1 MFLRG
6 LFVLLVIVGWMGCD
20 FYVKEN
26 DKVVWHDKKREVRYQ
41 IEDNDFVIVNGEKR
55 FNRALYGS
63 HTGFRV
69 EAGDIPEFGLYMPRL
84 GGTMRL
90 GISNAQ
96 NSKWLIDADRVE
108 TRYRPGSMIYSIQ
121 DELLGSGTIYLHLL
135 ALPDAD
141 GMILKVKGEGVP
153 ESASLIWAFGGANG
167 KRFSREGDLG
177 ADPESVFYL
186 EAEKCVGN
194 QIFIDES
201 SFMLYYASGIDR
213 GKDKSYVE
221 APEEVTYPEL
231 LSKKRIFGLVPPYSE
246 MKIGDATKQES
257 PTTVFN
263 SSSSKTPLST
273 GKINLKDGEESFFML
288 VDPGT
293 QDQIAY
299 AALPSIFEKSEKARL
314 ALAERIKI
322 NTPDVYINAAGAAL
336 GVAADAVWDGE
347 AFQHGSVAWRMP
359 LNGWRGA
366 YAADWLGWHDRART
380 HFDGYAKAQYTEPA
394 SGPSVPDPKAN
405 WARQQEKKGNSLYTD
420 GYISRRPGSQNP
432 PHHYDMNMVF
442 IDQLLWHFQWHRD
455 KDYAQK
461 MWPLLKRHMAWE
473 KRNFDGDG
481 DGLYNAYASFWAS
494 DAVQYSGG
502 GTAHASSYNYR
513 SNRLAAQL
521 AELVGEDPTPYKEE
535 AAKILSAIQ
544 NTLWMDNKGWYA
556 EFKDL
561 LGKQMLH
568 PSSAVWALYHTI
580 DSEVPDR
587 FQAYQTTR
595 YIDNEIPHIPIEA
608 DGLPNGEYY
617 TISTSNWMPYT
628 WSVNSVA
635 LAEVLHTALAYWQSG
650 RADKAFELTKG
661 TFLDFMVLGS
671 SPGNFGQLS
680 FYDAFRGELYRDF
693 ADPIGMASRAL
704 VEGLFGIVPKGL
716 DNQLLIQPGFPDD
729 WSYASI
735 ETPDIKFDYKQNG
748 DTDHFEIIPHIL
760 SGSELILRVKARGD
774 KVKSVQVNG
783 KEVKWEL
790 DVNAVNH
797 PEIVINGGVA
807 QSYKISVDWAGEI
820 NSTVQM
826 PEIASLNSSVLLSAN
841 HSTIVEMFDP
851 QKIFT
856 NIEVSDH
863 SVEAV
868 VSSDCELGHRTAF
881 VKLKSGEMTWWEPL
895 HLEVRKSV
903 EIISGEN
910 NKDNLIAFTIRNND
924 SLEQNYNVTVNRSYS
939 TNVKVKKGAISKIIE
954 VTEGLVTGRNLVEVV
969 NNDHIESE
977 YIINWNIPTDLES
990 NFEMVEITSAFNDKV
1005 TNIFTPQYF
1014 SPRSPYPTQAIP
1026 THGFGDWCTFD
1037 EHPNID
1043 DTGLRQSAGEK
1054 GEIKALN
1061 IPFKTV
1067 GVSDQENIAFTSQWD
1082 NYPEMITVPLCGNGD
1097 HVYLL
1102 MAGSTHHMQFAMVSA
1117 MVEVNYKDGTSE
1129 QLELI
1134 NPDTWYP
1141 IEQDYYHDG
1150 FAYNTRGVRPPR
1162 LYLKTGKLHLDS
1174 YDVLKVNGTNRI
1186 DGGAASI
1193 LDLPLNP
1200 EKELD
1205 NLTLST
1211 ISNDVVI
1218 GLMGVTIKRD

>member
-1 MFLRG
+1 MLLRKLFAFL
-6 LFVLLVIVGWMGCD
+6 LIVTCMGCNYHVPED
-20 FYVKEN
+20 SAL
-26 DKVVWHDKKREVRYQ
+26 VWHEKKREVRYQ
-41 IEDNDFVIVNGEKR
+41 IEDNDFVIVNGNKR

-69 EAGDIPEFGLYMPRL
+69 EAGDVPEFGLYMPRL

-90 GISNAQ
+90 GISNGQ
-96 NSKWLIDADRVE
+96 DSKWLIDADSVE
-108 TRYRPGSMIYSIQ
+108 SRYRPGSMIYTIQ
-121 DELLGSGTIYLHLL
+121 DAMLGNGTINLHLL

-141 GMILKVKGEGVP
+141 GMILKVQGEGLFD
-153 ESASLIWAFGGANG
+153 SASLIWAFGGANG

-186 EAEKCVGN
+186 EPDKCVNN
-194 QIFIDES
+194 QIFIKEP
-201 SFMLYYASGIDR
+201 SFMLYYASGSER
-213 GKDKSYVE
+213 AKDKSYVE
-221 APEEVTYPEL
+221 ASEEVTYPEL
-231 LSKKRIFGLVPPYSE
+231 LAKKRIFGLAPTHSE
-246 MKIGDATKQES
+246 IKIGDATQQGS

-263 SSSSKTPLST
+263 SSPSKSPLST
-273 GKINLKDGEESFFML
+273 GKITLKDNEESYFML
-288 VDPGT
+288 VDPDT
-293 QDQIAY
+293 QDQITY
-299 AALPSIFEKSEKARL
+299 TVLPSLFEKSEKARL
-314 ALAERIKI
+314 TLADRIKI
-322 NTPDVYINAAGAAL
+322 NTPDAYINAAGAAL
-336 GVAADAVWDGE
+336 GVAADAVWDGK
-347 AFQHGSVAWRMP
+347 AFQHGSIAWRMP

-366 YAADWLGWHDRART
+366 YAADWLGWHGRART
-380 HFDGYAKAQYTEPA
+380 HFDGYAKAQYTEPP

-420 GYISRRPGSQNP
+420 GYISRRPGDINP

-442 IDQLLWHFQWHRD
+442 IDQLLWHFQWNRD

-502 GTAHASSYNYR
+502 GTAHASAYNYR
-513 SNRLAAQL
+513 SNRLVAQL

-608 DGLPNGEYY
+608 EGLPSGKYY

-628 WSVNSVA
+628 WSVNNVA
-635 LAEVLHTALAYWQSG
+635 LSEVLHTALAYWQSG

-661 TFLDFMVLGS
+661 SFLDFMVLGS

-704 VEGLFGIVPKGL
+704 VEGLFGIVPRGL
-716 DNQLLIQPGFPDD
+716 DNKLLIQPGFPDN
-729 WSYASI
+729 WGYASI
-735 ETPDIKFDYKQNG
+735 ETPDIKFDYKKND
-748 DTDHFEIIPHIL
+748 DTDLFEIVPNIL
-760 SGSELILRVKARGD
+760 SGSELILKVKARGD

-783 KEVKWEL
+783 KEVKWKL
-790 DVNAVNH
+790 DINAVNH
-797 PEIVINGGVA
+797 PEIIVNCGIAN
-807 QSYKISVDWAGEI
+807 SYNISVDWTGTI
-820 NSTVQM
+820 NSTVEM
-826 PEIASLNSSVLLSAN
+826 PEIATDNSSILLSTN

-851 QKIFT
+851 QKVFT
-856 NIEVSDH
+856 NIQVSDQL
-863 SVEAV
+863 VEAD
-868 VSSDCELGHRTAF
+868 VSLDCELGHRTAF
-881 VKLKSGEMTWWEPL
+881 LKLKSGDMFWWEPL

-903 EIISGEN
+903 EIFEGEN
-910 NKDNLIAFTIRNND
+910 NKDNLIAFTIRNNSSSD
-924 SLEQNYNVTVNRSYS
+924 QSYRVTVNRSYT
-939 TNVKVKKGAISKIIE
+939 TNVEVKQGSVSEIVE
-954 VTEGLVTGRNLVEVV
+954 VTEGLVTGRNLVELAY
-969 NNDHIESE
+969 NDDIESG
-977 YIINWNIPTDLES
+977 YITNWVIPTDPKS
-990 NFEMVEITSAFNDKV
+990 NFEMVEISSVFNDKL

-1014 SPRSPYPTQAIP
+1014 SPRSPNPTQALP

-1043 DTGLRQSAGEK
+1043 DSGLRQSAGEK
-1054 GEIKALN
+1054 GVINALN

-1067 GVSDQENIAFTSQWD
+1067 GVSYLENIAFTSQWD
-1082 NYPEMITVPLCGNGD
+1082 NYPEKITIPLSGNGD
-1097 HVYLL
+1097 HLYLL
-1102 MAGSTHHMQFAMVSA
+1102 MAGSAHHMQFAMVRA
-1117 MVEVNYKDGTSE
+1117 LLKVNYKDGTSE
-1129 QLELI
+1129 TLELI
-1134 NPDTWYP
+1134 NPDTWSP

-1150 FAYNTRGVRPPR
+1150 FAFNTRGVRPPR

-1174 YDVLKVNGTNRI
+1174 YEVLKVNGTNHI
-1186 DGGAASI
+1186 DGGGASI
-1193 LDLPLNP
+1193 LDLPLNLD
-1200 EKELD
+1200 KELD

-1211 ISNDVVI
+1211 VANDVVI
-1218 GLMGVTIKRD
+1218 GLMSVTIKRN